1 MSGLFATW
9 ILRTSQVSRSV
20 ISSPVSAS
28 GATPCD
34 SQAGPTTDPSGPAP
48 APASPSAP
56 QASEAVLTTSATS
69 GPSSSVLSASAALQ
83 SSLASRLQAKM
94 ALSGS
99 TLYKLT
105 WKVRPTPAQRP
116 ISALRASAHRT
127 SDSACIGW
135 PTPTVQAKEWS
146 ETAVAAWIAGERGAH
161 GLDCGAA
168 AVMSGWP
175 TTTTRD
181 WKDGGNPDVN
191 VELNAL
197 LGRVVWL
204 AGWPTPLV
212 SNVNASRTSDPQG
225 YANRMFN
232 RQNGGTDLAIWAQAL
247 AAHPQA
253 ARLTVTGEML
263 TGSSAGMKSGGQL
276 NPAHSRWLMGL
287 PAAWDDCAPTETR
300 SSRKSRKPS

>member
-34 SQAGPTTDPSGPAP
+34 SPAGPTTDPSGPAP

-56 QASEAVLTTSATS
+56 QASEGALTTSATS

-94 ALSGS
+94 ACSGS
-99 TLYKLT
+99 TLYKLI

-116 ISALRASAHRT
+116 ICALRASALRT
-127 SDSACIGW
+127 SDSASTGW
-135 PTPTVQAKEWS
+135 PTPTLEAKEWS
-146 ETAVAAWIAGERGAH
+146 ETAIAAWIDGKRGTH
-161 GLDCGAA
+161 GLDLGAA

-175 TTTTRD
+175 TPTCPLPNDSDLSAFR
-181 WKDGGNPDVN
+181 WNPNKKQADPVLLLIGRTHSLSDV
-191 VELNAL
+191 
-197 LGRVVWL
+197 
-204 AGWPTPLV
+204 PTE
-212 SNVNASRTSDPQG
+212 
-225 YANRMFN
+225 NR
-232 RQNGGTDLAIWAQAL
+232 A
-247 AAHPQA
+247 
-253 ARLTVTGEML
+253 
-263 TGSSAGMKSGGQL
+263 QL
-276 NPAHSRWLMGL
+276 NPAFSRWLMGL
-287 PAAWDDCAPTETR
+287 PPEWDDCAPTETR